1 MRKIYYVFIAGT
13 LLFGISSCNDKNE
26 KGNEIEVEEG
36 NVSVASDKNVNTH
49 QEVALNPPH
58 GEPGHR
64 CEIPVGQPLPNGSDM
79 EASTNGN
86 STSNKNNEVKL
97 NPPHGEPGHRCEI
110 PVGQPLSGSTNT
122 TNSSSSQNV
131 QLTTPLMQKN
141 KGEEKLNPPHGEPGH
156 RCEIPVGQPL
166 P

>member
-64 CEIPVGQPLPNGSDM
+64 CEIPVGQPL
-79 EASTNGN
+79 
-86 STSNKNNEVKL
+86 
-97 NPPHGEPGHRCEI
+97 
-110 PVGQPLSGSTNT
+110 SGSTNT